1 MLCCTLEGDKYLRVP
16 PSKHPNRRYDFKI
29 YYALD
34 GIHKFQ
40 RGKWSEYV
48 PGWEETVP
56 VSTEIGQFVTQK
68 VSIWEPCS
76 STPQIAGA
84 LVRDVTVTEYKL
96 GHGCT
101 MVSVAGGSTK
111 DLYIRT
117 NKASNLHLLT
127 RSFKKGSLCT

>member
-1 MLCCTLEGDKYLRVP
+1 MLCCTLEGSKRLRVP
-16 PSKHPNRRYDFKI
+16 PNKHPNRRYDFKI

-34 GIHKFQ
+34 GIHKVQ

-48 PGWEETVP
+48 PVWEESVP
-56 VSTEIGQFVTQK
+56 IATEIGTFVTQK
-68 VSIWEPCS
+68 VSTWDVCS
-76 STPQIAGA
+76 STPQIVGA
-84 LVRDVTVTEYKL
+84 LERDITVTEYKL

-101 MVSVAGGSTK
+101 MVSVADGSSK
-111 DLYIRT
+111 NLYIRT